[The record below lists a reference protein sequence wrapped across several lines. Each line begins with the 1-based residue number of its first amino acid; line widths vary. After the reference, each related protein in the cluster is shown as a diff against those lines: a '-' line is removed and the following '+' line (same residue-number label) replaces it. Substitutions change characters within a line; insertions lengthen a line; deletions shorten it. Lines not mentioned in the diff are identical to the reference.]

1 MKTVSY
7 QEYACEMEMAK
18 RRLEEKTCVQGIS
31 SRIWI
36 VNIGTDDKIEMGINI
51 SGTGDVPSIY
61 AKRFA
66 YCIEEAAVIAEQFK
80 YNGYTVE

>member
-7 QEYACEMEMAK
+7 QEYARELEK
-18 RRLEEKTCVQGIS
+18 TKLQLEEKTCVKGIS

-36 VNIGTDDKIEMGINI
+36 VNIGKDDKIEMGINV

-66 YCIEEAAVIAEQFK
+66 YCVEEAANIAEQFK
-80 YNGYTVE
+80 YNGYAVE

>member
-7 QEYACEMEMAK
+7 QEYARELEKTKAK
-18 RRLEEKTCVQGIS
+18 LEEKTGVKGIS

-36 VNIGTDDKIEMGINI
+36 VNIGTYDKIEMGINV
-51 SGTGDVPSIY
+51 SGTGNVSSIY

-66 YCIEEAAVIAEQFK
+66 YCVEEAATIAEQFK
-80 YNGYTVE
+80 YNGYAVG

>member
-7 QEYACEMEMAK
+7 QEYAREMEMAK
-18 RRLEEKTCVQGIS
+18 KRLEEKTCVQGIS
-31 SRIWI
+31 GRIWI

-51 SGTGDVPSIY
+51 SGTGDIPSIY

-66 YCIEEAAVIAEQFK
+66 SCVEEAAVIAEQFK
-80 YNGYTVE
+80 YNGYAVK

>member
-7 QEYACEMEMAK
+7 QEYVREMEIAK
-18 RRLEEKTCVQGIS
+18 KRLEEKTCVQGIS
-31 SRIWI
+31 GRIWI

-51 SGTGDVPSIY
+51 PGSGDMSSIH

-66 YCIEEAAVIAEQFK
+66 SCVEEAAAIAEQFK
-80 YNGYTVE
+80 YNGYAVK

>member
-7 QEYACEMEMAK
+7 QEYARELEMAK
-18 RRLEEKTCVQGIS
+18 KRLEEKTCVQGIS

-51 SGTGDVPSIY
+51 SGTGD
-61 AKRFA
+61 
-66 YCIEEAAVIAEQFK
+66 EAAAIAEQFK
-80 YNGYTVE
+80 YNGDAVK

>member
-7 QEYACEMEMAK
+7 QEYARVMETAK
-18 RRLEEKTCVQGIS
+18 KRLEEKTCVQGIS

-51 SGTGDVPSIY
+51 SGTGDIPSIY

-66 YCIEEAAVIAEQFK
+66 YFVEESAVIAEQFK
-80 YNGYTVE
+80 YNGYAVK

>member
-7 QEYACEMEMAK
+7 QEYAREMEMVK
-18 RRLEEKTCVQGIS
+18 KRLEEKTCVQGIS
-31 SRIWI
+31 GRIWI

-51 SGTGDVPSIY
+51 PGTGDIPSIY

-66 YCIEEAAVIAEQFK
+66 YCVEEAAVIAEQFK
-80 YNGYTVE
+80 YNGYAVK